1 MLIKIF
7 KFIPYQSIELM
18 VSKRKSFGEKKRI
31 ELTDFEST
39 SINDFKD
46 RFSKWRNKA
55 IDLLTFSIN
64 LLFTISIALSGLIIS
79 NYDKSLFKDKYIC
92 GHISL
97 TQVTLFTLTLSS
109 TIGLIGLITRLHDFK
124 LTAKIISTR
133 RRIFELDNDIKYE
146 AYEPSDK
153 EFQQS
158 KRDNLICWTKFLGR
172 ITWICFYI
180 QLFLFIISI
189 WVIVWNV

>member
-1 MLIKIF
+1 
-7 KFIPYQSIELM
+7 M

-79 NYDKSLFKDKYIC
+79 NYDNGLY
-92 GHISL
+92 
-97 TQVTLFTLTLSS
+97 LFT
-109 TIGLIGLITRLHDFK
+109 
-124 LTAKIISTR
+124 
-133 RRIFELDNDIKYE
+133 
-146 AYEPSDK
+146 
-153 EFQQS
+153 
-158 KRDNLICWTKFLGR
+158 
-172 ITWICFYI
+172 
-180 QLFLFIISI
+180 
-189 WVIVWNV
+189 

>member
-1 MLIKIF
+1 
-7 KFIPYQSIELM
+7 M